1 LQADKLYRYLVNPK
15 VNEGTAPGILFRS
28 TQEKESGHNNIE
40 GEGQA
45 KGKNDAVAD
54 LEVSKPTAS

>member
-1 LQADKLYRYLVNPK
+1 LVNPK

-28 TQEKESGHNNIE
+28 TQEKESGHNNLE